1 MFKSKTYYQQTG
13 FFLLV
18 FGLMMLCS
26 NTAFAFIDVTYGPNG
41 KVSPDGRIMI
51 GNGATQVFTI
61 TPDAG
66 YVLDD
71 LTLLPQG
78 GVLASVKDQVVN
90 NTYTFKHGLIY
101 FYKLNATF
109 KVMPAQFVISASAGT
124 GGTITPSG
132 SVSVYE
138 GDSKAFT
145 ITPNEGYE
153 VEDVKVDA
161 ASVGAVTS
169 YAFQSVS
176 SNRTISV
183 TFKTTVVQHKITASA
198 GTNGTIDPSGDVM
211 VDEGGSETF
220 TMTPKTGYAVDDV
233 KVDGNSAG
241 AVTTYTFEDVISD
254 HTIAVTFKT
263 APVQY
268 KITATAGA
276 NGSISPSGDVT
287 VDKGAS
293 KTFTITPNSGY
304 AVEDVKV
311 DGASVSAVTTYTFT
325 NVTANRTISVTFKTA
340 SVTQYKITA
349 SAGANGSIS
358 PSGDVMVDSGGS
370 KTFNMTPNSGY
381 VVEDVKV
388 DSTSVGAVTTYMF
401 SNVTSARTISVT
413 FKAVSV
419 NQFVITATAD
429 VNGSISPSGNVTVDK
444 GGTQKFAMIPDAGYE
459 VSDVLLNGS
468 SIGVQTEFTFSNVSM
483 NFTIHVTFKESAAA
497 QYTITATSEGSGA
510 IVPAGAVSVSK
521 GTSRTFTM
529 TPAAGYQVKDVTVNG
544 ASVGAVTTYIF
555 NNVSANHSINV
566 VFVSMTTPQYKI
578 TASAGSNG
586 TIYPAGDVMV
596 NEGSSRTFSMSPNP
610 GYEVEAVTVDGK
622 AFGAV
627 SDYTFPNVTA
637 NHIISVTFKASAV
650 AQFTINASAGSNGSI
665 SPPGAVTVN
674 SGASRTFTMLPNAGY
689 EVENVTVDGS
699 SVGAVSTY
707 TFTGVTAGHSIF
719 VTFKGTGVQYSITA
733 SAGSNGSISPAGA
746 VKVNS
751 GLSQA
756 FTMLFAVGYA
766 VDDVQV
772 DGKSVGAVTSYT
784 FQNVTSNHS
793 IYVSFKASG
802 KSYTITATAGLNG
815 SIYPEGG
822 VVVKEGD
829 SQVFTML
836 LSEGYAVK
844 DVLVDG
850 KSVGAVGSYTFPSV
864 TTNHEIHVTFRSTS
878 VTPSCVPGD
887 ADGDGQIGLPDV
899 IYNLQVISDKRKQ
912 P

>member
-1 MFKSKTYYQQTG
+1 MSKIKTYYQRTG

-18 FGLMMLCS
+18 FGLIILCS
-26 NTAFAFIDVTYGPNG
+26 DAAYAFVDVSYGANG
-41 KVSPDGRIMI
+41 KVSPEGRVTVA
-51 GNGATQVFTI
+51 NNTTQVFTI

-71 LTLLPQG
+71 LTLYTDG
-78 GVLASVKDQVVN
+78 GTLKSVKDKVVN
-90 NTYTFKHGLIY
+90 NTYSLLHLAY
-101 FYKLNATF
+101 FYKLHATF
-109 KVMPAQFVISASAGT
+109 KVAPAQFVISASAGS

-132 SVSVYE
+132 NVTVYQ

-153 VEDVKVDA
+153 VEDVKVNA
-161 ASVGAVTS
+161 ASVGAVAS
-169 YAFQSVS
+169 YTFESVS
-176 SNRTISV
+176 SNASISV
-183 TFKTTVVQHKITASA
+183 TFKSSVVQYKITASA
-198 GTNGTIDPSGDVM
+198 GTNGTISPSGDVM
-211 VDEGGSETF
+211 ADEGASKAF
-220 TMTPKTGYAVDDV
+220 TMTPKTGYVVDDV
-233 KVDGNSAG
+233 KVDGASVG
-241 AVTTYTFEDVISD
+241 AVTTYTFENVTSA

-268 KITATAGA
+268 KITASAGA
-276 NGSISPSGDVT
+276 NGAISPSGDVT
-287 VDKGAS
+287 VEKGAS
-293 KTFTITPNSGY
+293 KTFTMTANTGY

-311 DGASVSAVTTYTFT
+311 DNASVGAVTTYTFAS
-325 NVTANRTISVTFKTA
+325 VTANRTISVTFKTA

-349 SAGANGSIS
+349 SSGANGTIS
-358 PSGDVMVDSGGS
+358 PSGDVMVDSGAS
-370 KTFNMTPNSGY
+370 KTFAMTPNSGY

-388 DSTSVGAVTTYMF
+388 DGSSVGAVTSYIF
-401 SNVTSARTISVT
+401 SNVTSDRTIAVT

-419 NQFVITATAD
+419 NQFVITATAG

-444 GGTQKFAMIPDAGYE
+444 GGTQKFAMLPNAGYE
-459 VSDVLLNGS
+459 VSDVLLNGT
-468 SIGVQTEFTFSNVSM
+468 SIGPQNEYTFTNVSM

-497 QYTITATSEGSGA
+497 QYTITATSEGSGT
-510 IVPAGAVSVSK
+510 IVPAGAVSVNK
-521 GTSRTFTM
+521 GASRSFTM
-529 TPAAGYQVKDVTVNG
+529 TPSAGYQVKDVTVDG

-566 VFVSMTTPQYKI
+566 VFVTMITTQYKI

-586 TIYPAGDVMV
+586 TIYPSGDVTV

-610 GYEVEAVTVDGK
+610 GYEVESVTVDGK
-622 AFGAV
+622 AFGAI
-627 SDYTFPNVTA
+627 SDYTFPNVAA

-650 AQFTINASAGSNGSI
+650 TQFTITASAGNNGSI

-674 SGASRTFTMLPNAGY
+674 SGASRTFTMFPNAGY
-689 EVENVTVDGS
+689 EVDTVTVDGA

-707 TFTGVTAGHSIF
+707 TFTGVTSNRSIF
-719 VTFKGTGVQYSITA
+719 VTFKGTGVQYTISA
-733 SAGSNGSISPAGA
+733 SAGSNGSISPAGQ

-756 FTMLFAVGYA
+756 FTMLYAVGYA

-772 DGKSVGAVTSYT
+772 DGKSAGPVTSYT

-802 KSYTITATAGLNG
+802 KSYAITATAGLNG

-822 VVVKEGD
+822 IVVKEGD

-864 TTNHEIHVTFRSTS
+864 MTSHEIHVTFRSTS
-878 VTPSCVPGD
+878 VMPSCVPGD
-887 ADGDGQIGLPDV
+887 ADGDGEVGLPDV
-899 IYNLQVISDKRKQ
+899 IYNLQVVSGKRK